1 MGQSKELYGMT
12 LPVSYEEQ
20 KEFSDYNKY
29 YHNSLEVRIPT
40 ITDEDEAFEYQRE
53 MDELNHQER
62 MVEYFERGY

>member
-1 MGQSKELYGMT
+1 
-12 LPVSYEEQ
+12 
-20 KEFSDYNKY
+20 
-29 YHNSLEVRIPT
+29 LEVRIPT

>member
-12 LPVSYEEQ
+12 QPVSIEEQ
-20 KEFSDYNKY
+20 KEFIEFNKY

-53 MDELNHQER
+53 MDELNYQER

>member
-1 MGQSKELYGMT
+1 MGQSKELYAMT
-12 LPVSYEEQ
+12 LPVSIEEQ

-29 YHNSLEVRIPT
+29 YHNALEVQLPSR
-40 ITDEDEAFEYQRE
+40 DEDEAYEYQRE